1 MNHTQEVMWIHI
13 CYNVQTDRGLAIR
26 IRIQEASHNTNSDAN
41 KNYKEKNKTKILW
54 KNFLK
59 IKFTKIRS
67 DSCFG
72 MLFGNFSFLPDFQIF
87 LPFGSGSKSLLF
99 MRIHVTAFRYGTC
112 LGFWW
117 HTASPWPSVRSP
129 PLGTR
134 SWPHKNKIFV
144 YDVTSCWQLTE
155 TKTGQVVFVC

>member
-1 MNHTQEVMWIHI
+1 MDPHTGTV

-112 LGFWW
+112 LGFW
-117 HTASPWPSVRSP
+117 
-129 PLGTR
+129 
-134 SWPHKNKIFV
+134 
-144 YDVTSCWQLTE
+144 
-155 TKTGQVVFVC
+155 